1 MNKNVELSQ
10 RLCIFFTRQ
19 LAILHFL
26 HLCRFPDLHHLIS
39 DLPDDLKRIIITKYP
54 NQRTRRIPLLLS
66 QARSCAPDVMIQR
79 SLQNNSLAHP
89 VNFACQPQRAK
100 SRKMSKKSCLALP
113 HRAAQNSS
121 FVKSKPLLE
130 KRLSGK
136 LIPSQFPFRRGAF
149 PPSRRPQTF
158 FPNRGHRGNDPHSA
172 LRGRFVLRS
181 QVGLD
186 CSAPCAPP

>member
-1 MNKNVELSQ
+1 MTDISILS
-10 RLCIFFTRQ
+10 FFSGTMFYSTRQ
-19 LAILHFL
+19 
-26 HLCRFPDLHHLIS
+26 S
-39 DLPDDLKRIIITKYP
+39 S
-54 NQRTRRIPLLLS
+54 RRLLLLF
-66 QARSCAPDVMIQR
+66 RPILTR
-79 SLQNNSLAHP
+79 TFLP
-89 VNFACQPQRAK
+89 VNLSARKVEKCRKRA
-100 SRKMSKKSCLALP
+100 ALRSP

-121 FVKSKPLLE
+121 FVKSKPSLE

-136 LIPSQFPFRRGAF
+136 LIPSRFPFRRGAF
-149 PPSRRPQTF
+149 PPLRRPQTF